1 MELIIGISILAL
13 ILYFAIFNSPN
24 NESPINDNNHS
35 SNNHSSNNLSSLA
48 KEIHTTFHATCDI
61 LEASGQT
68 YRDSLVKSLKDMNPE
83 VDNQFSNLR
92 VISIPISNNSLAAQ
106 IEHIGGSAMDF
117 KEFNFTITGIYEY
130 QGLSLSFSHEDKKR
144 DIRVVNAIES
154 LGLDPL
160 KHPEASVG
168 EEAQKLYQYIIAI
181 NGGDKLT

>member
-13 ILYFAIFNSPN
+13 ILYFAIFSTPN

-35 SNNHSSNNLSSLA
+35 SDNLSTLA

-61 LEASGQT
+61 LEAIEQT
-68 YRDSLVKSLKDMNPE
+68 DRDSLVKSLKDMNPE
-83 VDNQFSNLR
+83 VDNVYRNSR
-92 VISIPISNNSLAAQ
+92 SISIPISNNSLEAQ
-106 IEHIGGSAMDF
+106 IQHTGGSAMDF

-181 NGGDKLT
+181 NGGDKLA